1 MKVRATKAY
10 QELNLTDKELG
21 IVPLEGQEWEVTE
34 ERYKVLAGDNGFKR
48 VFATEVKEKPVKETA
63 TKKVVDKK
71 KAVK

>member
-10 QELNLTDKELG
+10 QELNLIDKELK
-21 IVPLEGQEWEVTE
+21 IIPLEGQEWEVDE

-48 VFATEVKEKPVKETA
+48 VFVEEVKEKPVKET
-63 TKKVVDKK
+63 TVKKVADKK